1 MPKNDTVIT
10 LSAELDVQASLAT
23 INKNIEEIQG
33 KLNKL
38 IISAKLDKQTTKEI
52 KSLTQSL
59 TQLQRITE
67 QLQNKNISVVP
78 KDEGINKILDKLDQL
93 NTSIESLRGS
103 NLDIDT
109 SVTEN
114 NLVSVDND
122 LKNVKGTAE
131 ETGKSLKEMLSSV
144 GIHMSAY
151 QALRLLKQ
159 AIQEVGD
166 AVDDYNKYHTNL
178 RIITGED
185 NAAVDKMLEGY
196 TEESL
201 KLGVDISEY
210 ESAAEAILRTGKNAA
225 ETNEYLK
232 QSVVLSKTGFID
244 SEKAASNLI
253 TIANAYNLEAD
264 AIENVT
270 DKILSLDVAS
280 QTEGGR
286 LSTAIS
292 RTAKNAQLAGVTID
306 SLAAQIAN
314 LRDVTGKEEEQIATS
329 LNSIYSRMY
338 NVKLGKFIIE
348 DESGVDDITEDISD
362 MEKILKRVDI
372 QLRDSKGTF
381 RDFDDIIRDLHDN
394 WSRFN
399 EVEKSAIGKTIG
411 GKCA

>member
-1 MPKNDTVIT
+1 MLWHSDFI
-10 LSAELDVQASLAT
+10 
-23 INKNIEEIQG
+23 
-33 KLNKL
+33 
-38 IISAKLDKQTTKEI
+38 
-52 KSLTQSL
+52 TQSL

-93 NTSIESLRGS
+93 NTSIESLRS
-103 NLDIDT
+103 NNLDIDT

-185 NAAVDKMLEGY
+185 NATVDKMLEGY

-225 ETNEYLK
+225 ETNMILK
-232 QSVVLSKTGFID
+232 DSVVLSKTGFID
-244 SEKAASNLI
+244 SEKAANNLI
-253 TIANAYNLEAD
+253 TIANAYNMEAN

-280 QTEGGR
+280 QTEGGA
-286 LSTAIS
+286 LSTAVA

-314 LRDVTGKEEEQIATS
+314 LRDVTGKEEEQLATS

-381 RDFDDIIRDLHDN
+381 RDFDDIIRDLHNN

>member
-1 MPKNDTVIT
+1 MNDSKIVIT
-10 LSAELDVQASLAT
+10 AGLDINASVAQVNKDLKTVQA
-23 INKNIEEIQG
+23 Q
-33 KLNKL
+33 LNKL
-38 IISAKLDKQTTKEI
+38 IVSAKLDKQTEKNI
-52 KSLTQSL
+52 KNLTQSL
-59 TQLQRITE
+59 TQLQRVTS
-67 QLQNKNISVVP
+67 QLENKNIDISP
-78 KDEGINKILDKLDQL
+78 KDEGISKILEMLKEVTASLDEIK
-93 NTSIESLRGS
+93 TKEFTIDTGKAEK
-103 NLDIDT
+103 NLDNMNKE
-109 SVTEN
+109 TEQI
-114 NLVSVDND
+114 
-122 LKNVKGTAE
+122 KNSADSA
-131 ETGKSLKEMLSSV
+131 GKSLKEMLSGV
-144 GIHMSAY
+144 GINLSAY
-151 QALRLLKQ
+151 QALRLIRE
-159 AIQEVGD
+159 AIQEIGD

-185 NAAVDKMLEGY
+185 NATVDKMLEGY

-210 ESAAEAILRTGKNAA
+210 ESAAEAILRTGKNAV
-225 ETNEYLK
+225 ETNEILK
-232 QSVVLSKTGFID
+232 QSVLLSKTGFID
-244 SEKAASNLI
+244 SEKAANNLI

-264 AIENVT
+264 AIGNVV
-270 DKILSLDVAS
+270 DKVLSLDVAS
-280 QTEGGR
+280 QTEGGA
-286 LSTAIS
+286 LSTAVA
-292 RTAKNAQLAGVTID
+292 RTAKNAQLAGVTLD

-338 NVKLGKFIIE
+338 NVKLGKFVIE